1 MKQVLIL
8 LFCLLPLSASA
19 QFFNFGFGDD
29 MFTQRQQREQE
40 QITKPEYKG
49 GTDAINKFLKKN
61 FRNPPMDKKLDG
73 KLVVA
78 CILSEK
84 GKVLETHIVQGM
96 GDELNSEAQRVCKKM
111 KFKPAKRGKK
121 KVKSRFDIVFPI
133 RRSRLSFSTL
143 QTVDL

>member
-1 MKQVLIL
+1 MKHLLIL

-29 MFTQRQQREQE
+29 MFPQRQQREQE
-40 QITKPEYKG
+40 KITKPEYKG
-49 GTDAINKFLKKN
+49 GTEAINKFLKKN

-73 KLVVA
+73 KVVVA
-78 CILSEK
+78 CILGEK

-96 GDELNSEAQRVCKKM
+96 GDELNTEAQRVCKKM
-111 KFKPAKRGKK
+111 KFKPAKQGKT

-143 QTVDL
+143 QTVDM

>member
-1 MKQVLIL
+1 MKQILIL

-29 MFTQRQQREQE
+29 MITQRQQREQE
-40 QITKPEYKG
+40 KITKPEYKG

-61 FRNPPMDKKLDG
+61 FQNPPMEQKLDG
-73 KLVVA
+73 KVVVA

>member
-1 MKQVLIL
+1 MKQLFIL
-8 LFCLLPLSASA
+8 FICLLPLSASA

-29 MFTQRQQREQE
+29 RYSQREQE
-40 QITKPEYKG
+40 TVTKPEYKG
-49 GTDAINKFLKKN
+49 GTDAINKYLKKN
-61 FRNPPMDKKLDG
+61 FRNPPMEKK
-73 KLVVA
+73 
-78 CILSEK
+78 
-84 GKVLETHIVQGM
+84 
-96 GDELNSEAQRVCKKM
+96 AQRVCKKM

>member
-1 MKQVLIL
+1 MKQLFIL
-8 LFCLLPLSASA
+8 FICLLPLSASA

-29 MFTQRQQREQE
+29 RYSQREQE
-40 QITKPEYKG
+40 TVTK
-49 GTDAINKFLKKN
+49 DAINKYLKKN
-61 FRNPPMDKKLDG
+61 FRNPPMEKKLDG
-73 KLVVA
+73 KVVVA
-78 CILSEK
+78 CILNEK
-84 GKVLETHIVQGM
+84 GKVVETHIVQGM
-96 GDELNSEAQRVCKKM
+96 GEELNDEAQRVCKKM